1 MGGRGMRNAAKQ
13 WVSGPT
19 LIEEGRP
26 ESFELESGRVAGAD
40 GRTYRVVASNRE
52 FTAERA
58 VSCLVEPA
66 AGDTVLLALAPSGEG
81 YVLAVLRRETDA
93 PTQLLLDGPA
103 SLRVRGG
110 SLAVAAEGD
119 LSLAAART
127 LDCVAAGVSVRADRG
142 SLRITR
148 MSVAGRFLKST
159 VQRVKS
165 VALDVD
171 AVCRRLTQRLGD
183 SFRYVADH
191 DETQA
196 KSQRVLVEDTAT
208 LHSKNTMI
216 VSEEHVVVN
225 AEQIHLG

>member
-1 MGGRGMRNAAKQ
+1 MRNTVKQ
-13 WVSGPT
+13 WTSGPT
-19 LIEEGRP
+19 LIEGIRP
-26 ESFELESGRVAGAD
+26 ESFELESGRVAGVD
-40 GRTYRVVASNRE
+40 GRSYRVLTLDGE
-52 FTAERA
+52 FIAERA
-58 VSCLVEPA
+58 VSCLVEPV
-66 AGDTVLLALAPSGEG
+66 AGDTVLLAVTPSGESF
-81 YVLAVLRRETDA
+81 VLAVLRRETAEA

-127 LDCVAAGVSVRADRG
+127 IGCVAAGVSVRADRG
-142 SLRITR
+142 SIRVTR

-159 VQRVKS
+159 VQRVRS

>member
-1 MGGRGMRNAAKQ
+1 MRNAVKQ
-13 WVSGPT
+13 WKSGPT
-19 LIEEGRP
+19 LVEGCRP
-26 ESFELESGRVAGAD
+26 ESYELESGRVTGAEARSYRVLTAD
-40 GRTYRVVASNRE
+40 GECN
-52 FTAERA
+52 AERA

-66 AGDTVLLALAPSGEG
+66 AGDTVLLAVGPSGEG
-81 YVLAVLRRETDA
+81 YVLAVLRREAPET

-103 SLRVRGG
+103 NLRVRDG
-110 SLAVAAEGD
+110 SLTVAAEGD
-119 LSLAAART
+119 LTLAAART
-127 LDCVAAGVSVRADRG
+127 LGCVATGVSVQADRG
-142 SLRITR
+142 TVRVTR
-148 MSVAGRFLKST
+148 MSVTGRFLKST
-159 VQRVKS
+159 VQRVRS

-183 SFRYVADH
+183 SFRYVSEH

-196 KSQRVLVEDTAT
+196 KSQRVLVEQTAT

>member
-1 MGGRGMRNAAKQ
+1 MRNMAKQ
-13 WVSGPT
+13 WTSGPT
-19 LIEEGRP
+19 VIEGIRP

-40 GRTYRVVASNRE
+40 GRSYRVVTPDGE
-52 FTAERA
+52 LTAERA

-66 AGDTVLLALAPSGEG
+66 AGDTVLLAVGPSGDG
-81 YVLAVLRRETDA
+81 YVLAVLCRESSGET
-93 PTQLLLDGPA
+93 PTQLLLDGPTN
-103 SLRVRGG
+103 LRVREG
-110 SLAVAAEGD
+110 SLSVTAEGD
-119 LSLAAART
+119 LSLAAARQ
-127 LDCVAAGVSVRADRG
+127 LGCVAADVSVRADRG
-142 SLRITR
+142 SIRVTR

-159 VQRVKS
+159 VQRVRS
-165 VALDVD
+165 VAMDVD

-225 AEQIHLG
+225 AELIHLG

>member
-1 MGGRGMRNAAKQ
+1 MRNMAKQ
-13 WVSGPT
+13 WTAGPT
-19 LIEEGRP
+19 LIEGGRL
-26 ESFELESGRVAGAD
+26 ESFELETGRVLGAD
-40 GRTYRVVASNRE
+40 GRSYRVLVAGGE
-52 FTAERA
+52 CTAERA

-66 AGDTVLLALAPSGEG
+66 AGDTVLLAAGPSGDG
-81 YVLAVLRRETDA
+81 YVLAVLRRESPGET
-93 PTQLLLDGPA
+93 PTQLVLDGPA
-103 SLRVRGG
+103 SLRVRDG
-110 SLAVAAEGD
+110 SLSVAAEGD

-127 LDCVAAGVSVRADRG
+127 LGCVASDVSVRADRG
-142 SLRITR
+142 SIRVTR

-159 VQRVKS
+159 VQRVRS